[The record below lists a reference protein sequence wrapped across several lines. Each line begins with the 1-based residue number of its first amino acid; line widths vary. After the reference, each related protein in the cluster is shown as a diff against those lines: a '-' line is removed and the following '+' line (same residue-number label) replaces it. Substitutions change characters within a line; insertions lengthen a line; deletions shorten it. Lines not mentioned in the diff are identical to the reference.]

1 MAYYQNPGR
10 GPMQKT
16 GKDIPLNMKSPMYAH
31 TPDHPKRKLG
41 KTTVKEEDGMKIYI
55 TPYTDEGTLGS
66 LGKPRFTEE
75 GNKAYAKLTPDQRKA
90 QDAKYN
96 ASSSLGTPDTK
107 GEIVSKSVVLN
118 PRGIKPVSFPEPNGN
133 IVVKSKPV
141 KSFSAPN
148 ITTGN
153 IKQGGIGKAKNILN
167 KVGDVMGGL
176 CPSGKKAT
184 QGKCLTD

>member
-16 GKDIPLNMKSPMYAH
+16 GKDIPLNMKSPVYAH

-41 KTTVKEEDGMKIYI
+41 KTTVKEEGGMKIYT

-90 QDAKYN
+90 QNAKYN
-96 ASSSLGTPDTK
+96 ASISLGTPDTK

-118 PRGIKPVSFPEPNGN
+118 PRGIKPVSFPEPNRN
-133 IVVKSKPV
+133 IVVKSEPV
-141 KSFSAPN
+141 KVFSDPTSSGGYRE
-148 ITTGN
+148 ITGF
-153 IKQGGIGKAKNILN
+153 GKAKNILN
-167 KVGDVMGGL
+167 KVGNVMGDL

>member
-16 GKDIPLNMKSPMYAH
+16 GKDIPLNMKSPVYAH

-41 KTTVKEEDGMKIYI
+41 KTTVKEEGGMKIYT
-55 TPYTDEGTLGS
+55 TPYTDEGTPGS
-66 LGKPRFTEE
+66 SGKPKFTPE
-75 GNKAYAKLTPDQRKA
+75 GNKAYAKLTPEQRKA
-90 QDAKYN
+90 QNAKYN
-96 ASSSLGTPDTK
+96 ASISLGTPDTK

-118 PRGIKPVSFPEPNGN
+118 PRGIKPVSFPEPNRN
-133 IVVKSKPV
+133 IVVKSEPV
-141 KSFSAPN
+141 KDFSLPIN
-148 ITTGN
+148 SGGYREITGF
-153 IKQGGIGKAKNILN
+153 GKAKNILN
-167 KVGDVMGGL
+167 KVGNVMGDL

>member
-16 GKDIPLNMKSPMYAH
+16 GKDIPLNMKSPVYAH

-96 ASSSLGTPDTK
+96 ASISLGTPDTK

-118 PRGIKPVSFPEPNGN
+118 PRGIKPASFPEPNRN

-141 KSFSAPN
+141 KSFSPPN

-167 KVGDVMGGL
+167 KVGNVMGDL